1 MNLNKHEGAKML
13 VLVGE
18 DYSVERLKTLKDAV
32 NACADYYTKDGKK
45 VTMKDIKGIDAHGY
59 LNVYEYDSDDLEAAK
74 EDGYV
79 MGVDWKFKIRHI

>member
-1 MNLNKHEGAKML
+1 ML

-32 NACADYYTKDGKK
+32 NACADYYARDGKK
-45 VTMKDIKGIDAHGY
+45 VTMKDIKVIDAHGY
-59 LNVYEYDSDDLEAAK
+59 LNVYEYDADEVEAAK